1 MKTVVKKID
10 KEWLDIII
18 AGKKKFELR
27 LADFDIQDGDILRLE
42 EWTGEEKKRGGG
54 RKPTGRFI
62 EKAVSY
68 ARKVDLAEWVMN
80 QPELIEKGFYVLQ
93 FE

>member
-42 EWTGEEKKRGGG
+42 EWTGEEKKRGGVESLQEDLLKKQFPMPG
-54 RKPTGRFI
+54 R
-62 EKAVSY
+62 
-68 ARKVDLAEWVMN
+68 
-80 QPELIEKGFYVLQ
+80 LILLNGS
-93 FE
+93 